1 MMVAVC
7 TGEDGFSPMSIYH
20 VFRKNELGSAFCQE
34 FKITDGRHF
43 FLLNLH
49 LEFRSRKLQADAIQI
64 MIPSFFKSGVSDR

>member
-1 MMVAVC
+1 MAVAYI
-7 TGEDGFSPMSIYH
+7 GEDGFSPMSIYH
-20 VFRKNELGSAFCQE
+20 VFRKNKLGSAFYQE

-64 MIPSFFKSGVSDR
+64 MVPCLLKSGVSDR